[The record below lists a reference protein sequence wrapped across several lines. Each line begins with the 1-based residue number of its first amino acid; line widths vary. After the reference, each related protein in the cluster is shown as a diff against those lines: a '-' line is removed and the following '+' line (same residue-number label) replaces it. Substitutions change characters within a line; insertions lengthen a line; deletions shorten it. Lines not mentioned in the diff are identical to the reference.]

1 MTDRIRISLIFK
13 GAIAGKAVVG
23 APGEAP
29 AAQSSLLQVDS
40 LSVLAAAG
48 ATRIERRGVSPAKKK
63 RTNSRWPSMGIN
75 SALGPIPTTPGGWG
89 LRNPESKGPGQR
101 SSFFSQFSRAFGGRK
116 WGGIMIPAN
125 DHVTAALSLQMV
137 SGCFG
142 NLSRRLSRRSR
153 QRNLLRRGSVGA
165 IMSGR

>member
-1 MTDRIRISLIFK
+1 MPWRGPDGAVELGTDCF
-13 GAIAGKAVVG
+13 
-23 APGEAP
+23 
-29 AAQSSLLQVDS
+29 
-40 LSVLAAAG
+40 SVSALGAAG
-48 ATRIERRGVSPAKKK
+48 VARIERRGVSPAKKK

-89 LRNPESKGPGQR
+89 LRNPESKGPSQR
-101 SSFFSQFSRAFGGRK
+101 SGFFSQFSRAFGGRK

-142 NLSRRLSRRSR
+142 NFNRKLSRRSR
-153 QRNLLRRGSVGA
+153 QRYLLRRRSVGA